1 MSRPPQKL
9 PATDTA
15 RVHGSGHYKKTTTS
29 RRASNTP
36 LANVNNSNNNTLK
49 VNNNATT
56 NTNLKLNNNNRKGN
70 KHLNQLKG
78 LLARPGP
85 RSESPGKK
93 NLLSIDSL

>member
-9 PATDTA
+9 PAADTA

-56 NTNLKLNNNNRKGN
+56 NNSLKLNNNNRKGN
-70 KHLNQLKG
+70 KYLNQLKG

-85 RSESPGKK
+85 RSESPGEK
-93 NLLSIDSL
+93 NLVSP

>member
-15 RVHGSGHYKKTTTS
+15 RVHGSGHYKKTTTT
-29 RRASNTP
+29 RRASNTS

-49 VNNNATT
+49 VNNNNNNST
-56 NTNLKLNNNNRKGN
+56 LKLNNNIRKGN

-78 LLARPGP
+78 LFARPGP
-85 RSESPGKK
+85 RSESPGEKHI
-93 NLLSIDSL
+93 LVPDT